1 MGYQSFEELDV
12 WKRACRQVVT
22 VYKQMGDCKDWGL
35 KSQIERSAVSVPS
48 NIAEGCERDST
59 KDYARFLRIA
69 KGSNAELRT
78 QLYLAIELEII
89 AKEHLAPLISENKQI
104 SAMLQGLIK
113 SLGQQNH

>member
-78 QLYLAIELEII
+78 QLYLAKGLDYLSADTANIFLQETKEI
-89 AKEHLAPLISENKQI
+89 AS
-104 SAMLQGLIK
+104 MLRGLIK
-113 SLGQQNH
+113 SLNL